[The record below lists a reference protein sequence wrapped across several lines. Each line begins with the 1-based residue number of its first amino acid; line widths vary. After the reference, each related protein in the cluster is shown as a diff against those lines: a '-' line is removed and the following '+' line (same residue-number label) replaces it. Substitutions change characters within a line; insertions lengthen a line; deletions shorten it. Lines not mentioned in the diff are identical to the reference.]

1 MQKYKKYSLKISK
14 NEKEK
19 LKKFVQDT
27 ILLLDNLPYEEIE
40 VTLEE
45 FRIQE
50 QKNS

>member
-27 ILLLDNLPYEEIE
+27 ILYWIIYPMKRL
-40 VTLEE
+40 
-45 FRIQE
+45 
-50 QKNS
+50 K